1 MTARNNDTR
10 TDAPWRER
18 GIGMT
23 ADGALCSR
31 CNVKRPLR
39 GGGIVRGRW
48 YGSCCKPVKAPP
60 K

>member
-1 MTARNNDTR
+1 MTARNHDTR
-10 TDAPWRER
+10 TDVPWRER

-39 GGGIVRGRW
+39 GATRGVESAS
-48 YGSCCKPVKAPP
+48 GCADD
-60 K
+60 